1 VLLSAT
7 NKERN
12 VIYLEYVFSELRRRR
27 GRTILTALGLGVG
40 IGLVITVSGLS
51 SGLDRAQASVLKPL
65 TGVGTDISATT
76 PIAIRR
82 GADGRPQISAQQ
94 RAQLQQE
101 NGGQSFDFRSL
112 KPGAHFSRTFFRSSD
127 LNFAASKVTKVASN
141 SDVSSAAGGL
151 TLQLT
156 TISGTVPDQT
166 QQGGFGPPP
175 GGGGG
180 GFAGPR
186 SINFSSTSVSGVDQT
201 KPALGAITSGQV
213 TSGSYFSNGSKK
225 EAILDVAYAR
235 DKGLGVGD
243 RINLDGTKFK
253 IVGIAQTPLG
263 GQSSNVYVKLS
274 QLQKLSGRTGKV
286 NTLYVRA
293 TSASNV
299 SSVATAIKSQIP
311 GASVTT
317 AKSLADSV
325 SGSLVDAENLTS
337 KLGLVLELVGLLG
350 AILIACLLT
359 LSSVTKRVRELGTLK
374 AIGWPKRTV
383 VRQVTGES
391 LLQGLLGGLFGVLIG
406 LAGAALIT
414 ALVPALNATVG
425 TTNGGGG
432 GFGFGPFGQGA
443 VANAASRTVNLSAH
457 VSVAVIA
464 LAVLLAVFGGL
475 IAGAVG
481 GFRAARLRPADAFR
495 HID

>member
-1 VLLSAT
+1 M
-7 NKERN
+7 
-12 VIYLEYVFSELRRRR
+12 IYLEYMLSELRRRR

-65 TGVGTDISATT
+65 TGVGTDISTT
-76 PIAIRR
+76 KPIAIRR

-101 NGGQSFDFRSL
+101 NGGQRFDFRSL

-127 LNFAASKVTKVASN
+127 LSFAATKVTQVASH
-141 SDVSSAAGGL
+141 SDVSSASGGL

-156 TISGTVPDQT
+156 TISGTVPEQA
-166 QQGGFGPPP
+166 QQGGGFGPP
-175 GGGGG
+175 GGAG

-186 SINFSSTSVSGVDQT
+186 AINFSSTTVSGVDQT

-213 TSGSYFSNGSKK
+213 TNGSYFSRGSKK
-225 EAILDVAYAR
+225 EAVLDVAYAR

-243 RINLDGTKFK
+243 TITLDGTKFK

-263 GQSSNVYVKLS
+263 GQSSNVYVKLA

-293 TSASNV
+293 TSASKV
-299 SSVATAIKSQIP
+299 SSVATTIKSQIS

-325 SGSLVDAENLTS
+325 SGSLVDAKNLTS

-391 LLQGLLGGLFGVLIG
+391 LLQGLLGGLFGVVLG
-406 LAGAALIT
+406 FAGAALIT
-414 ALVPALNATVG
+414 ALVPALKATVG
-425 TTNGGGG
+425 STTGADGGV
-432 GFGFGPFGQGA
+432 GFGPFGQGA
-443 VANAASRTVNLSAH
+443 VTNAASKTVSLSAH

-464 LAVLLAVFGGL
+464 LAVLLAVAGGL
-475 IAGAVG
+475 VAGAVG